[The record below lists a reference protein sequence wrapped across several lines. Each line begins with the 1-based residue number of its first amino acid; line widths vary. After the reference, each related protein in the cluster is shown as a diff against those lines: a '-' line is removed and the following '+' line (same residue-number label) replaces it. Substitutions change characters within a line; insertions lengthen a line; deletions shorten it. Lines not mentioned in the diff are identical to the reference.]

1 VDEEYCDPLEV
12 RHEDGKDISMN
23 RLIPLVI
30 LAVSVVLVVYGVSA
44 SKSFSSVDVARS
56 GPVTPSQSGGDIK
69 VVPSNSDAGTYELLF
84 EGLDSKYPRKIRIQ
98 VEDVPLKSWYQDWIQ
113 SEPVQSAMVE

>member
-1 VDEEYCDPLEV
+1 
-12 RHEDGKDISMN
+12 MN

-44 SKSFSSVDVARS
+44 SKSFSSVDVVRP
-56 GPVTPSQSGGDIK
+56 GPVTPSQSGDDFK

-84 EGLDSKYPRKIRIQ
+84 HGLDSKYTQKIMIQ
-98 VEDVPLKSWYQDWIQ
+98 VEDVPPKSWYQEWIQ

>member
-1 VDEEYCDPLEV
+1 
-12 RHEDGKDISMN
+12 MN

-44 SKSFSSVDVARS
+44 SRSFSSVDVTRP
-56 GPVTPSQSGGDIK
+56 GPVTPSQSKDDFKG
-69 VVPSNSDAGTYELLF
+69 VPSNSDAGTYELLF
-84 EGLDSKYPRKIRIQ
+84 QGLDSKYTEKIMIQ
-98 VEDVPLKSWYQDWIQ
+98 VEDVPRKSWYQDWIQ